1 MDWFLYDKDFRHERV
16 KWRKAMFPCFTQDC
30 DNLIPTGSYLF
41 TVNNRTIWAMC
52 EICSIST
59 IRTPERRHLP
69 YSGAFII
76 NFEQISLCFGVSFVD
91 FEQVNA

>member
-16 KWRKAMFPCFTQDC
+16 NRRKAVFPCFTQDC
-30 DNLIPTGSYLF
+30 DNTNPTGSYLF
-41 TVNNRTIWAMC
+41 TVDNRTIRTMC

-59 IRTPERRHLP
+59 IRTPERRHLR
-69 YSGAFII
+69 YSSAFMT
-76 NFEQISLCFGVSFVD
+76 NFEQIFLCFGVSFVD